1 MKNISLYLVAL
12 MIAITPVIVE
22 AKGGF
27 SSGGGRGGFSS
38 SARSFSSSPTKSYSS
53 PSTSSSK
60 SSSSSWFSS
69 KPSTTTTTRTASTYS
84 SPSRGSYGSMGTGY
98 DYSNG
103 MITGLIIGNLMH
115 PHGTT
120 VYAGPG
126 PYANNAV
133 VYPSGQVVN
142 QSGQQVGTYV
152 DGKFTPMENGQIVAQ
167 KAPADAFK
175 KEPSFGDI
183 ILMVLLGALILSVL
197 TWIIWMAFTWR
208 KR

>member
-1 MKNISLYLVAL
+1 MKKIGLYLAAL
-12 MIAITPVIVE
+12 MIAIAPAIAE
-22 AKGGF
+22 AKGGM
-27 SSGGGRGGFSS
+27 SSSGGRGGFSS
-38 SARSFSSSPTKSYSS
+38 SSRSVSSSPSTSYGS

-60 SSSSSWFSS
+60 SSGSWFSS
-69 KPSTTTTTRTASTYS
+69 KPSSTTTTRTTSTYS
-84 SPSRGSYGSMGTGY
+84 SSSRGSYGSMGTGY

-103 MITGLIIGNLMH
+103 MLTGLIIGNLMH

-142 QSGQQVGTYV
+142 QNGQQVGTYT
-152 DGKFTPMENGQIVAQ
+152 DGKFTPVENGQIVAQ

-183 ILMVLLGALILSVL
+183 ILVVLLGTLVLSVL
-197 TWIIWMAFTWR
+197 TWIIWMAITWR